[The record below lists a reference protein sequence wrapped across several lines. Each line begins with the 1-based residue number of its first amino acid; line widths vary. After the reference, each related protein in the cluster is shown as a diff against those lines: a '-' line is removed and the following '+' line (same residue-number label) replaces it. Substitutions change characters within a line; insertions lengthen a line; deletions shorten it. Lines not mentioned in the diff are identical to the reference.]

1 MGKFS
6 AAIPE
11 NLSGE
16 TNLDFEL
23 PLNMSN
29 IRFFVAG
36 LTVFSAGLGQ
46 AAPLQDW
53 AHSRWKAEWISCPDA
68 PQRDAG
74 VFHFRK
80 TVTLAEQPKNF
91 IVHASADN
99 HFILYVNGA
108 RVGIGPASGDLAH
121 WRYETFNLAPMLHA
135 GDNVIGAT
143 VWNFGTSAPVAQ
155 MSSQTGF
162 VLQGD
167 GESEQAANT
176 DSTWQ
181 VEIENGDSPLPVNFM
196 ALLESY
202 YAGPPGELIDARI
215 YDWNWNSAQSGAP
228 EKWKKAAP
236 IGSAAARGSTDSPTI
251 WMLVPDPLPQME
263 MTRTPMG
270 RVVFSSGLTPAM
282 PQATFTITPHSKAS
296 VLLDAGALTTAYPEL
311 TVNGGAGSHVR
322 VTYAEA
328 LVDDQKRKGNR
339 NEVEKRHILGMYDE
353 FIADGSHRTFVPLI
367 WRTWRFLQIDVTTGD
382 SPLTV
387 EPPLAWFTAYPFR
400 EQGQFAASDPALT
413 QIWKVGWRTARLCA
427 HDTYMDTP
435 YWERLQYVGD
445 TRLQALISYV
455 VAGDDRLARQ
465 AIDAIDDSR
474 VPDGITQSR
483 YPSAL
488 PQMISTFSLM
498 WVGMV
503 HDFWMHRDDPEFVP
517 RHLAGTRTVLDW
529 FIQHQRADG
538 LMGLLPWWSFVDWTA
553 DFVEGVPPQ
562 EADGG
567 SAPITLQFIEALR
580 NAADLEQQFG
590 DAARARVYAEHADQ
604 AAAGLR
610 RLCWNQQLGLMA
622 DTPRQAHF
630 SQHANALGVWLDVI
644 PPEQQKTVLSK
655 VLAANEPAAQTNTP
669 AMSKTSYYFTYYV
682 TRALEHA
689 GMADQYLST
698 LAPWRRML
706 ALGLTT
712 WAENPEPTRSDSHA
726 WSAHPNYDLLRL
738 VAGIRSAAPGFS
750 EIIIE
755 PHVGGLRAVK
765 ASVPHPKGRIDVS
778 FAASGNGTDAQINCP
793 EGVPAKLIWHG
804 KTYPLHGGT
813 QTLHLPNEGSQP
825 PAPVVPK

>member
-1 MGKFS
+1 
-6 AAIPE
+6 
-11 NLSGE
+11 
-16 TNLDFEL
+16 
-23 PLNMSN
+23 MSN
-29 IRFFVAG
+29 LRFFLAA
-36 LTVFSAGLGQ
+36 LTVFFAELGQ

-53 AHSRWKAEWISCPDA
+53 AHSRWKAAWISCPDA

-80 TVTLAEQPKNF
+80 TVRVPDQPKNF
-91 IVHASADN
+91 IVHVSADN
-99 HFILYVNGA
+99 HFILYVNGN
-108 RVGIGPASGDLAH
+108 RVGIGPASGDVAH
-121 WRYETFNLAPMLHA
+121 WRYETFDLAPLMHA
-135 GDNVIGAT
+135 GENVIGAT

-167 GESEQAANT
+167 GENEQAANT

-181 VEIENGDSPLPVNFM
+181 VEIENGESPLPVNFM
-196 ALLESY
+196 ALLKSY
-202 YAGPPGELIDARI
+202 YAGPPGELIDART
-215 YDWNWNSAQSGAP
+215 YDWNWNGAQSGDAG
-228 EKWKKAAP
+228 KWKMAVL

-263 MTRTPMG
+263 MTRTPAG
-270 RVVFSSGLTPAM
+270 RIVSSSGITPPN
-282 PQATFTITPHSKAS
+282 PQAAFTVAPHSKAS
-296 VLLDAGALTTAYPEL
+296 VLLDAGALTTAYSEL
-311 TVNGGAGSHVR
+311 TVTGGSGSRVR

-328 LVDDQKRKGNR
+328 LVDDKGRKGNR
-339 NEVEKRHILGMYDE
+339 NEVEGRHILGMYDE
-353 FIADGSHRTFVPLI
+353 FIADGSLRSFVPLI
-367 WRTWRFLQIDVTTGD
+367 WRTWRFLQIDVTTGE

-387 EPPLAWFTAYPFR
+387 EPPFASFTAYPFH
-400 EQGQFAASDPALT
+400 EQGRFSASDGQLSK
-413 QIWKVGWRTARLCA
+413 IWKVGWRTAQLCA

-503 HDFWMHRDDPEFVP
+503 HDFWMHRDDPEFV
-517 RHLAGTRTVLDW
+517 RKHLAGTRTVLDW
-529 FIQHQRADG
+529 FLQHQRADG
-538 LMGLLPWWSFVDWTA
+538 LMGRLPWWSFIDWTD
-553 DFVEGVPPQ
+553 DFTDGVPPQ
-562 EADGG
+562 ETDGG

-580 NAADLEQQFG
+580 NAADLEQHFG
-590 DAARARVYAEHADQ
+590 DAARERMYREHADQ
-604 AAAGLR
+604 AAAGLW
-610 RLCWNQQLGLMA
+610 RLCWNQQYGLMA

-630 SQHANALGVWLDVI
+630 SQHANALAVWLDVI
-644 PPEQQKTVLSK
+644 PAEQQKPVLSK
-655 VLAANEPAAQTNTP
+655 VLAANEPKARADGP

-689 GMADQYLST
+689 GLADQYLST

-755 PHVGGLRAVK
+755 PNPGTLQRVQ
-765 ASVPHPKGRIDVS
+765 ASMPHPKGRIDVS
-778 FAASGNGTDAQINCP
+778 FAASGNSTEAKINCP
-793 EGVPAKLIWHG
+793 DGVPAKLIWRG
-804 KTYPLHGGT
+804 KTYPLQGGT
-813 QTLHLPNEGSQP
+813 QTLHLPNDGSQP
-825 PAPVVPK
+825 PAPIVPK